1 MDNKLL
7 SRWWKTLLHLD
18 DDLLHD
24 PCMPLVNLERCLEH
38 FHLALPALQIPKPD
52 KKDVKEL
59 PEPGFENLTLFILD
73 YLRKSHYAG
82 REKLVT
88 AAWAEKL
95 LRFCEIRSSNL
106 SARARK
112 KWGNHQSARL
122 NFLQVTTFLLDYG
135 IQQGDLR
142 FLNITVKLTNQ
153 KWLFT
158 PRGIIRGLRGNR
170 ETALAAL
177 FQIRILLLSEYLID
191 TWKAGNLQ

>member
-7 SRWWKTLLHLD
+7 SRWWKILLHLE

-24 PCMPLVNLERCLEH
+24 PCMPLVNLDSCLEH
-38 FHLALPALQIPKPD
+38 FHLALPALPIPKPD
-52 KKDVKEL
+52 STDGKEL
-59 PEPGFENLTLFILD
+59 PEPGFENLTLSILD
-73 YLRKSHYAG
+73 HLRKSHYAG
-82 REKLVT
+82 LEKPVT

-95 LRFCEIRSSNL
+95 LRFCEIRSSSL
-106 SARARK
+106 STRTRR
-112 KWGNHQSARL
+112 KWGNHQIARL

-135 IQQGDLR
+135 KDQGDLR
-142 FLNITVKLTNQ
+142 FLNIILKLTNQ
-153 KWLFT
+153 KWLFNT
-158 PRGIIRGLRGNR
+158 RGIIRGLRGNR

>member
-7 SRWWKTLLHLD
+7 SQWWKTLLHLD

-24 PCMPLVNLERCLEH
+24 PSMPLVNMDRCLEH
-38 FHLALPALQIPKPD
+38 FHLALPALSIPKPD
-52 KKDVKEL
+52 KTDVKAL
-59 PEPGFENLTLFILD
+59 PEPGFENLTLSILD
-73 YLRKSHYAG
+73 HLRKSQYAG
-82 REKLVT
+82 REKPIT

-95 LRFCEIRSSNL
+95 LRFCEIRSSSL

-112 KWGNHQSARL
+112 KWENHQSARL

-142 FLNITVKLTNQ
+142 FFNITLKLINQ
-153 KWLFT
+153 KWLFN
-158 PRGIIRGLRGNR
+158 PRGILRGLRGNR
-170 ETALAAL
+170 KTALAAL

-191 TWKAGNLQ
+191 TWKAGNP